1 MEDNLF
7 QNSPVLTPELKEVE
21 NDIRVKAEMPP
32 AILNSPN
39 RIISDVKTDNNFFY
53 KAPIAT
59 PQKFTFES
67 TNYNI
72 DDAYAQLNDGT
83 YIAKYDTYKEG
94 ANNNEIHAQ
103 NQGTG
108 EKWLNGLAKFGGKT
122 LNAVIG
128 GTAGVVYGAGAGIA
142 DWKFDSVY
150 DNNFSNWLGDLDT
163 KMNYNL
169 PNYYTQQETQK
180 GLGGQLFTSNFW
192 ADKVLG
198 GLSFTAGA
206 IVSEGIWA
214 YATGGTSLAT
224 TAARWSTRTAGMARI
239 ASGTS
244 KFSRLLK
251 NSITVGEDLARAA
264 DNTLAIPGA
273 VNVGRAVRFG
283 QFGEALNTLRFTM
296 TSAGYEASVEA
307 LQYKKEQEENFYTN
321 FQQQNGRQPTTEEI
335 TAFQENL
342 SSSANAV
349 FGVNMALVGS
359 SNLVTLGKVFNLKSP
374 VKTGFGE
381 MYNRALYGIGKTTPS
396 RLQSINRAV
405 LPFVQNAVTEGLYE
419 EGGQSITSA
428 TAGKWLEHAYD
439 TNNTKDSFDLAG
451 ALYENISHQYGSKE
465 GWVENGVGIIIGLLG
480 EAGTGNTRGGISRE
494 VQEFENR
501 SKLNETY
508 TSKALSEHFLMM
520 NRINGF
526 NKQSEDAQKRGN
538 LTEARIAQDG
548 VIFSLLNNRYQLG
561 DSVSDVTLDVQ
572 KALGTVTQEQ
582 LAEMGVETDLN
593 TWVQEQ
599 STAFSEVA
607 KAFKKNRQF
616 AEYIIGRNPVAGIQ
630 ELDSENQLSSLGANN
645 TQEALIQSLAFTMMG
660 GQRSHTTMK
669 EAVQEM
675 AQVLDYEKVKALD
688 TISSLETVTQEKRSQ
703 VNIAINRSKSLEEQR
718 QRLVEQLRDIQ
729 ETTQGDTDTG
739 TKVLR
744 LSDRLAKLTNLISEN
759 EASLQQFADEINLN
773 NKTLEQTT
781 GVNLNQGLDIQ
792 NISVEDLKNLDNST
806 KNLRAVMDAIK
817 ASNPEN
823 SARLEAILEEY
834 NNARKTFGAYQST
847 VLAFRDGKVNID
859 NINTLLGRKVLKKN
873 KNLDSATKEW
883 LSEILGNYS
892 EEAVRGLNEISQM
905 SNRDTAI
912 SNESIIDKLR
922 RGDNLTEEEQTF
934 YNENKLEID
943 TFMKREPMLPVV
955 PLPTA
960 KTKLQYLRERLANLI
975 SRSNNALT
983 FIGTSTDEF
992 LLEKPTQAEV
1002 TEYQTLLKGTL
1013 DTNVIDTVNPEQ
1025 SQRNGVNGLDVS
1037 QQLNLEAAKNKTLI
1051 EPFKKVVKSITE
1063 LKSKFNNLINKTHL
1077 IGENKVEILPFRKDE
1092 LVQVGGRF
1100 FIKAIINGV
1109 PVTFYQ
1115 STGLGGKSLQIGRFY
1130 PTLGVEANERFNGNW
1145 INKIGAVE
1153 MASYYGSTDLAQVAR
1168 FLDNELGNLSEF
1180 TDAMETKIENIE
1192 GQFPTLEEAFQYR
1205 KLLNFEYIN
1214 SERKTYEGLAKDAQN
1229 ILNDFNNI
1237 IEQITNGKVESFE
1250 QQQNISEQE
1259 AITETRSA
1267 KNSGQRLEELREKLS
1282 NWKVLDSFINEE
1294 NLTMADLAEL
1304 IQQQQQNISEEE
1316 TITEITGDDSY
1327 AMTQESQAG
1336 EKLDDYTLAQNVTG
1350 NATIKRNKD
1359 GSVTLHHIS
1368 AESLVN
1374 IIGEPFQVTRK
1385 DKPIDISQIA
1395 IGDIVT
1401 TESGLVFSVE
1411 NGNILKMRS
1420 EVFDNIPLL
1429 VVRSASTSW
1438 TYADLYYFNG
1448 SEYVKKPSD
1457 FFEDIQADE
1466 IYNLEQG
1473 SPIRFEIDRQDAYSK
1488 QLLDKY
1494 KKSPTEENRKAL
1506 TEGIKIYLVS
1516 KGKRISTLKG
1526 ERGASPDNFKLL
1538 REKAFEL
1545 AIQDSYEVDLQ
1556 ATSTVSAVFLGSPQ
1570 FFISEEGQLESKPF
1584 TETALDKVLTK
1595 GYILNGEVITSEEL
1609 PQVNTSYVSKISR
1622 KYPQRKM
1629 PIVVVK
1635 RGENYIALP
1644 IFLNKSPLGQ
1654 RGLDMVENAIET
1666 ATSPIEV
1673 AKNLNALINQEGV
1686 RTEKILPQ
1694 EVTDEN
1700 LERIRT
1706 AFQEHLIFTTADEI
1720 ASQDYNKANL
1730 LVDAQMYI
1738 DADNLEQ
1745 VINAP
1750 KVRID
1755 IQNMLFNQ
1763 EATFDTSDVK
1773 TSVEN
1778 ELDTLAKDLYN
1789 DFIRNASTTYIN
1801 SKGDII
1807 ENAYTD
1813 AFDEESMLEGD
1824 SHLDKLHNI
1833 RILREAFKVDF
1844 SKNKILRDAIGN
1856 EKIERVR
1863 ILFGILDNINK
1874 QVKPKEDIL
1883 KSGNNNTKCPK

>member
-1 MEDNLF
+1 MADNNL
-7 QNSPVLTPELKEVE
+7 NALIDNKTISPELQAVE
-21 NDIRVKAEMPP
+21 QDIRTRASTPQIDPSKT
-32 AILNSPN
+32 NG
-39 RIISDVKTDNNFFY
+39 IISNIKTDNDYFY
-53 KAPIAT
+53 KAPINS
-59 PQKFTFES
+59 PQKIALES
-67 TNYNI
+67 KNYNI
-72 DDAYAQLNDGT
+72 NDAYAQLNDGT

-251 NSITVGEDLARAA
+251 NSLTVGEDIARVGTGLV
-264 DNTLAIPGA
+264 DDSI
-273 VNVGRAVRFG
+273 NVGRAVAFG
-283 QFGEALNTLRFTM
+283 KAGDALNTLRFTM

-307 LQYKKEQEENFYTN
+307 LQYKKEQEENFYRN
-321 FQQQNGRQPTTEEI
+321 FQEQNGRQPDQEEI

-359 SNLVTLGKVFNLKSP
+359 SNLVTLGRVFNLKSP

-381 MYNRALYGIGKTTPS
+381 MYNRALYGIGKATPS
-396 RLQSINRAV
+396 RLQSINRRI

-428 TAGKWLEHAYD
+428 TAGKWLEYAYD

-480 EAGTGNTRGGISRE
+480 EAGTGNTRGGINRQ

-561 DSVSDVTLDVQ
+561 DSVSDVGLDIE
-572 KALGTVTQEQ
+572 KALGTVTQDQ
-582 LAEMGVETDLN
+582 LIEMGVETDLD
-593 TWVQEQ
+593 TWKQEQ

-607 KAFKKNRQF
+607 KSFKKNRQF

-675 AQVLDYEKVKALD
+675 AQILDYEKVKALD
-688 TISSLETVTQEKRSQ
+688 TISSLETVTQEKRNQ
-703 VNIAINRSKSLEEQR
+703 VNIAINRSNSLEEQR
-718 QRLVEQLRDIQ
+718 RRLIEQLRNIQ

-744 LSDRLAKLTNLISEN
+744 LSDRLAKLTNLIDSNNTE
-759 EASLQQFADEINLN
+759 LQQLADEVNLN

-792 NISVEDLKNLDNST
+792 NISVEDLKNLDSNT
-806 KNLRAVMDAIK
+806 KNLGSVMDAIK

-834 NNARKTFGAYQST
+834 KNSRKTFGAYQST

-859 NINTLLGRKVLKKN
+859 NINTLVGRKVLKKN

-892 EEAVRGLNEISQM
+892 KQAVDALNELTKIN
-905 SNRDTAI
+905 NRTTVI
-912 SNESIIDKLR
+912 SNESIVDKRR
-922 RGDNLTEEEQTF
+922 RGDTLSEEEQTY
-934 YNENKLEID
+934 YNENKTEID

-960 KTKLQYLRERLANLI
+960 KTKLQYLRERLANLV
-975 SRSNNALT
+975 SRSNNSLT

-1002 TEYQTLLKGTL
+1002 EEYQNLLRGETGEKATLYQKLDNLYETLLANGNSESEAERLALESLTEEERNLLRQRSPKRREVENSSELIVGQRVSTLTDRGTVTSIEGELVTIDLDQKGTL
-1013 DTNVIDTVNPEQ
+1013 TANP
-1025 SQRNGVNGLDVS
+1025 RL
-1037 QQLNLEAAKNKTLI
+1037 
-1051 EPFKKVVKSITE
+1051 
-1063 LKSKFNNLINKTHL
+1063 
-1077 IGENKVEILPFRKDE
+1077 VEI
-1092 LVQVGGRF
+1092 
-1100 FIKAIINGV
+1100 
-1109 PVTFYQ
+1109 
-1115 STGLGGKSLQIGRFY
+1115 
-1130 PTLGVEANERFNGNW
+1130 
-1145 INKIGAVE
+1145 
-1153 MASYYGSTDLAQVAR
+1153 
-1168 FLDNELGNLSEF
+1168 F
-1180 TDAMETKIENIE
+1180 TQPSVVNVD
-1192 GQFPTLEEAFQYR
+1192 
-1205 KLLNFEYIN
+1205 
-1214 SERKTYEGLAKDAQN
+1214 
-1229 ILNDFNNI
+1229 
-1237 IEQITNGKVESFE
+1237 
-1250 QQQNISEQE
+1250 
-1259 AITETRSA
+1259 
-1267 KNSGQRLEELREKLS
+1267 RLELLREKLS

-1294 NLTMADLAEL
+1294 GLTMADLAEL
-1304 IQQQQQNISEEE
+1304 IQQQQQNISEQE
-1316 TITEITGDDSY
+1316 TITEITEDDSY

-1368 AESLVN
+1368 AQSLVN
-1374 IIGEPFQVTRK
+1374 IIGEPFQATRK

-1401 TESGLVFSVE
+1401 TESGLMFSIE
-1411 NGNILKMRS
+1411 PGNILKMRS
-1420 EVFDNIPLL
+1420 EAFDNIPLL

-1473 SPIRFEIDRQDAYSK
+1473 APIRFEIDRQDSYTK

-1494 KKSPTEENRKAL
+1494 KKSPNEENRKAL
-1506 TEGIKIYLVS
+1506 TDGIKIYLVS

-1545 AIQDSYEVDLQ
+1545 AIQDSYEVDLE

-1570 FFISEEGQLESKPF
+1570 FFISEDGQLESRPF
-1584 TETALDKVLTK
+1584 TETSLDKVLTK
-1595 GYILNGEVITSEEL
+1595 GYILNGEIVTSEDL

-1629 PIVVVK
+1629 PLVVVK
-1635 RGENYIALP
+1635 RGENYVALP

-1654 RGLDMVENAIET
+1654 RGLDMVENALET
-1666 ATSPIEV
+1666 ATSPIEI

-1706 AFQEHLIFTTADEI
+1706 VFQEHLIFTTADEI

-1789 DFIRNASTTYIN
+1789 DFIRNASTTYVN

-1807 ENAYTD
+1807 ENSYTD
-1813 AFDEESMLEGD
+1813 AFDEESMLESN

-1844 SKNKILRDAIGN
+1844 SKNKILRDAVGN
-1856 EKIERVR
+1856 DKIERIK

-1883 KSGNNNTKCPK
+1883 KSGNNNTKC

>member
-1 MEDNLF
+1 MPDNTLDLSLMYDKIKAKYGQPSVGNTSLSSNPIQLPTDTSKIRF
-7 QNSPVLTPELKEVE
+7 DSFSNDRPEYLY
-21 NDIRVKAEMPP
+21 DT
-32 AILNSPN
+32 LNSGQKVARYENYLPG
-39 RIISDVKTDNNFFY
+39 TDNNERL
-53 KAPIAT
+53 AS
-59 PQKFTFES
+59 Q
-67 TNYNI
+67 
-72 DDAYAQLNDGT
+72 
-83 YIAKYDTYKEG
+83 
-94 ANNNEIHAQ
+94 
-103 NQGTG
+103 QGTG
-108 EKWLNGLAKFGGKT
+108 EKWANGLMKFGSKT
-122 LNAVIG
+122 LNAVVG
-128 GTAGVVYGAGAGIA
+128 GTVGSAYGVLEGISEGNLNA
-142 DWKFDSVY
+142 VY
-150 DNNFSNWLGDLDT
+150 DNSFTNTLADIDT
-163 KMNYNL
+163 KLNYQL
-169 PNYYTQQETQK
+169 PNLYTQQETDK
-180 GLGGQLFTSNFW
+180 GLGGQLLTTNFW

-214 YATGGTSLAT
+214 WATGGTSLAT
-224 TAARWSTRTAGMARI
+224 SAARWSTKSAGLARI
-239 ASGTS
+239 ANGTS

-251 NSITVGEDLARAA
+251 NSISVGDDTLRLA
-264 DNTLAIPGA
+264 DNA
-273 VNVGRAVRFG
+273 VDVNRAVRFG
-283 QFGEALNTLRFTM
+283 QAGEALNTLRFTM

-307 LQYKKEQEENFYTN
+307 LQFKKEQEENFYRN
-321 FQQQNGRQPTTEEI
+321 FEQQNGRQPNTEEI
-335 TAFQENL
+335 TSFQENL

-359 SNLVTLGKVFNLKSP
+359 SNLVTLGNVFNLKSP

-396 RLQSINRAV
+396 RLQSINRRV
-405 LPFVQNAVTEGLYE
+405 LPFIQNAVTEGLYE

-480 EAGTGNTRGGISRE
+480 EAGTGNTRGGVNRQ

-548 VIFSLLNNRYQLG
+548 VIFSLLNNRHQLG
-561 DSVSDVTLDVQ
+561 DSVADVTQDIQ

-582 LAEMGVETDLN
+582 LQEMGVETDLS
-593 TWVQEQ
+593 TWRQEQ
-599 STAFSEVA
+599 VNSFSEVA
-607 KAFKKNRQF
+607 KSFKKNRQF
-616 AEYIIGRNPVAGIQ
+616 AEYIIGRNPIAGVQ
-630 ELDSENQLSSLGANN
+630 ELDSENQLSTLGANN
-645 TQEALIQSLAFTMMG
+645 TQEALVQSLAFTMMG

-675 AQVLDYEKVKALD
+675 GQILDYEKVKALD
-688 TISSLETVTQEKRSQ
+688 TISSLETVTAQKRNE
-703 VNIAINRSKSLEEQR
+703 VNIAVNRSNSLEEQR
-718 QRLVEQLRDIQ
+718 QRLVEEIRNVE
-729 ETTQGDTDTG
+729 ETVEGDVSTG
-739 TKVLR
+739 NKVLR
-744 LSDRLAKLTNLISEN
+744 LSDKLAKLTNLISEN
-759 EASLQQFADEINLN
+759 EINLQQLADEINLN

-781 GVNLNQGLDIQ
+781 GVTLNQGLDIQ
-792 NISVEDLKNLDNST
+792 NISVEDLKNLDSNT
-806 KNLRAVMDAIK
+806 KNLDKVLNAIR

-912 SNESIIDKLR
+912 SNESVIDKLR
-922 RGDNLTEEEQTF
+922 RGDTLTEEEQTF

-1002 TEYQTLLKGTL
+1002 EQYQ
-1013 DTNVIDTVNPEQ
+1013 Q
-1025 SQRNGVNGLDVS
+1025 
-1037 QQLNLEAAKNKTLI
+1037 
-1051 EPFKKVVKSITE
+1051 
-1063 LKSKFNNLINKTHL
+1063 
-1077 IGENKVEILPFRKDE
+1077 
-1092 LVQVGGRF
+1092 
-1100 FIKAIINGV
+1100 
-1109 PVTFYQ
+1109 
-1115 STGLGGKSLQIGRFY
+1115 SLQ
-1130 PTLGVEANERFNGNW
+1130 EGNP
-1145 INKIGAVE
+1145 
-1153 MASYYGSTDLAQVAR
+1153 DLDLQ
-1168 FLDNELGNLSEF
+1168 
-1180 TDAMETKIENIE
+1180 
-1192 GQFPTLEEAFQYR
+1192 
-1205 KLLNFEYIN
+1205 
-1214 SERKTYEGLAKDAQN
+1214 
-1229 ILNDFNNI
+1229 
-1237 IEQITNGKVESFE
+1237 
-1250 QQQNISEQE
+1250 
-1259 AITETRSA
+1259 
-1267 KNSGQRLEELREKLS
+1267 EKLS

-1473 SPIRFEIDRQDAYSK
+1473 APIRFEIDRQDSYSK

-1556 ATSTVSAVFLGSPQ
+1556 VTSTVSAVFLGSPQ
-1570 FFISEEGQLESKPF
+1570 FFISEEGQLESRPF
-1584 TETALDKVLTK
+1584 TESSLGKVLTK
-1595 GYILNGEVITSEEL
+1595 GFVLNGEVTTSEDL
-1609 PQVNTSYVSKISR
+1609 PQINTSYVSKISK

-1635 RGENYIALP
+1635 RGENYVALP
-1644 IFLNKSPLGQ
+1644 IFLNKTPLGQ

-1720 ASQDYNKANL
+1720 ASQDYSKENL

-1738 DADNLEQ
+1738 DADNLDQ

-1763 EATFDTSDVK
+1763 EVTFDTSDVK
-1773 TSVEN
+1773 SSVEN
-1778 ELDTLAKDLYN
+1778 ELDTLAKELYN
-1789 DFIRNASTTYIN
+1789 DFIRNASTTYVN
-1801 SKGDII
+1801 SRGDII
-1807 ENAYTD
+1807 ENSYTD
-1813 AFDEESMLEGD
+1813 AFDEESMLEGN

-1883 KSGNNNTKCPK
+1883 KSGNNNTKC